1 MLTPGAPQ
9 ELRELQEQ
17 LARHRVHVEVD
28 ASKPDLTAALRD
40 IRTQYEAM
48 AASNMQETEEWY
60 KSKVRGG
67 TWLPGGCR
75 SPPGTSP
82 LWGGGQ
88 PLLGLGDSAGWWQ
101 RGVGIPAAP
110 SHVPCPGLG
119 PGGAGTSPHWSQ
131 SLERCLQ

>member
-28 ASKPDLTAALRD
+28 TSKPDLTAALRD

-60 KSKVRGG
+60 KSKVWGG
-67 TWLPGGCR
+67 TWLPGGCHP
-75 SPPGTSP
+75 PPGMSP
-82 LWGGGQ
+82 SWGGGQ
-88 PLLGLGDSAGWWQ
+88 PLPGLGDSAGWWH
-101 RGVGIPAAP
+101 RGVGIPAVPA
-110 SHVPCPGLG
+110 HVPCPGLG
-119 PGGAGTSPHWSQ
+119 PGGAGICPRW
-131 SLERCLQ
+131 

>member
-75 SPPGTSP
+75 PPPGMSP
-82 LWGGGQ
+82 LRGGGQ
-88 PLLGLGDSAGWWQ
+88 PL
-101 RGVGIPAAP
+101 
-110 SHVPCPGLG
+110 PGLQ
-119 PGGAGTSPHWSQ
+119 GGGTGGLASLLSPLVSRVLVWALGEQGRVPIGESQ